1 MKIDL
6 SILAK
11 ELTLLQHTPA
21 PEPKNVP
28 PYVLTHILEPLS
40 AGKPVRF
47 ADLNFEAFD
56 ENDLNSL
63 CDALFETEDRADR
76 LKHLWSIFYRSE
88 PKAAAQR
95 KFC

>member
-11 ELTLLQHTPA
+11 ELTLLPHTSV

-40 AGKPVRF
+40 AGKTVHF

-56 ENDLNSL
+56 EDDLNSL
-63 CDALFETEDRADR
+63 CDALSEAEERVNR
-76 LKHLWSIFYRSE
+76 LKRLWSTFYRSE
-88 PKAAAQR
+88 PKAAVQR